1 MNVNEYFLDNTFS
14 HFFDL
19 IQYVA
24 LFSVPVII
32 VWLVMNNRKK
42 QLQMKYDIIMK
53 SLDNGVQVDPKELL
67 TPEKSPFTAAV
78 NKLRRGIIEGGIG
91 LFFAVFGMILLCILN
106 YSKIKFLPDDERE
119 VVAIFIIL
127 ILAIV
132 VIGIVLLSVGIA
144 NVADYFA
151 NKKQLKI
158 NGNNESISQE

>member
-1 MNVNEYFLDNTFS
+1 MNEYFLENTIAR
-14 HFFDL
+14 FFDL

-32 VWLVMNNRKK
+32 VWLVMNARKK
-42 QLQMKYDIIMK
+42 QFQMKYDIIMK

-67 TPEKSPFTAAV
+67 APEKSPFTVAV

-91 LFFAVFGMILLCILN
+91 LFFAAFGMILLFSLN
-106 YSKIKFLPDDERE
+106 YSKIKFLPDDEAE
-119 VVAIFIIL
+119 SAVIGIIL

-151 NKKQLKI
+151 YKKQLKI